1 MIKLI
6 PSYKLD
12 KGICHFWPLV
22 WNKQLHL
29 AKGLKRET
37 EFSFMQWFEELC
49 GNTFRTTV
57 FLFVLLL
64 LLFLK
69 ITRKSFSENQML
81 HERHK
86 LGQGLHY
93 LFKEGQVCEI
103 CVSRLSFSFFPFA
116 NFPKPTQLITFRT
129 VERILEEVVWK
140 LVIGFYCF

>member
-1 MIKLI
+1 MSFLATR
-6 PSYKLD
+6 LEQVAAFG
-12 KGICHFWPLV
+12 KGIKKRDWIFFHAMV
-22 WNKQLHL
+22 WRALWKYLQNN
-29 AKGLKRET
+29 R
-37 EFSFMQWFEELC
+37 F
-49 GNTFRTTV
+49 

-140 LVIGFYCF
+140 LVIGFYCFWFMPTVQ